1 MHYLKVMA
9 DSCGFRKVVG
19 ALLPTLAIAILAI
32 IFLLPVRAQLPGLPN
47 SLPSQSSFD
56 AIHAG
61 NLDIGTIRLDGEVL
75 FRVAAPTPDSSANQN
90 SKTPIERRVSSV
102 EFHLNDIVRKG
113 FNPDTL
119 EIKPAIL
126 NNLVVLVA
134 SDSDWGPKQIVTVTS
149 YDVELDEPDT
159 IDGVAR
165 RWSEQI
171 KQALVRA
178 DLQRSAAYQLGQLPL
193 IVGILFG
200 ILIGD
205 RMIQWL
211 QRLRQSR
218 RVKLDQLDANQQQK
232 EQLQGDIQASL
243 SSPSASKRSLV
254 RLKPTLSSD
263 QRLAINLLIRKLLFA
278 ARFSLY
284 FLGIALILSRFPQ
297 SRSLGYWLMRVPLA
311 YLAIPFTM
319 VVLKSILD
327 GLIRSFLVRF
337 GDQIREKRAGKQTDL
352 RLHARGFTTW
362 KVLQQLTTYLVVIL
376 GFTLIFYT
384 LGELYIA
391 LAILA
396 GIAFLSQDLLKDFM
410 KTYFILA
417 EDQYALGD
425 WIQIGTF
432 SGEVVRLS
440 LRHTQIRSPNGD
452 LYTMGNGMINEIT
465 NFTHRQS
472 GLNLLIDVSYN
483 TDLDQAMA
491 VMNRV
496 ASEMG
501 EDPLWGDQIVEI
513 KMKGVED
520 YGDNSII
527 LRLVLMTSVGQ
538 QWDVG
543 REYRRRLKPAFD
555 AAGITIPFPQR
566 SIWFENALP
575 ERSPQPGSG

>member
-1 MHYLKVMA
+1 M
-9 DSCGFRKVVG
+9 
-19 ALLPTLAIAILAI
+19 
-32 IFLLPVRAQLPGLPN
+32 
-47 SLPSQSSFD
+47 SS
-56 AIHAG
+56 
-61 NLDIGTIRLDGEVL
+61 
-75 FRVAAPTPDSSANQN
+75 
-90 SKTPIERRVSSV
+90 
-102 EFHLNDIVRKG
+102 
-113 FNPDTL
+113 
-119 EIKPAIL
+119 
-126 NNLVVLVA
+126 
-134 SDSDWGPKQIVTVTS
+134 WGS
-149 YDVELDEPDT
+149 
-159 IDGVAR
+159 
-165 RWSEQI
+165 
-171 KQALVRA
+171 
-178 DLQRSAAYQLGQLPL
+178 
-193 IVGILFG
+193 
-200 ILIGD
+200 
-205 RMIQWL
+205 
-211 QRLRQSR
+211 
-218 RVKLDQLDANQQQK
+218 
-232 EQLQGDIQASL
+232 
-243 SSPSASKRSLV
+243 
-254 RLKPTLSSD
+254 
-263 QRLAINLLIRKLLFA
+263 LLIL
-278 ARFSLY
+278 
-284 FLGIALILSRFPQ
+284 
-297 SRSLGYWLMRVPLA
+297 
-311 YLAIPFTM
+311 
-319 VVLKSILD
+319 
-327 GLIRSFLVRF
+327 
-337 GDQIREKRAGKQTDL
+337 
-352 RLHARGFTTW
+352 
-362 KVLQQLTTYLVVIL
+362 
-376 GFTLIFYT
+376 YT

-440 LRHTQIRSPNGD
+440 LRNTQIRSPNGD
-452 LYTMGNGMINEIT
+452 LYTIGNGMINEIT

-501 EDPLWGDQIVEI
+501 EDPFWGDQIVEI

-575 ERSPQPGSG
+575 DRDPPSRVWLIQAKQCVSSAPIQTDRLLDSRERS